1 TKQGRRE
8 SGSTMTGAARLDG
21 KFALVTGA
29 SQGIGAAIAAALA
42 TAGAHVV
49 LASRNEAAPV
59 TAGGGHHP

>member
-1 TKQGRRE
+1 M
-8 SGSTMTGAARLDG
+8 MTGVARLDG

-49 LASRNEAAPV
+49 LASRDEAAQSRQV
-59 TAGGGHHP
+59 EAITRDRR

>member
-1 TKQGRRE
+1 
-8 SGSTMTGAARLDG
+8 MTGAARLDG

>member
-1 TKQGRRE
+1 M
-8 SGSTMTGAARLDG
+8 MTGAARLDG

-49 LASRNEAAPV
+49 LASRNEAALSRQV
-59 TAGGGHHP
+59 EAITRDRR